1 MADTKKKELTEEELE
16 KVTGGQFDGN
26 ALLTLNGNN
35 NGSSTSKGTA
45 TQNVLNTEQL
55 AGVTA
60 AGGKVT
66 ELTNRNGEAMNIA
79 ATGNVVISYVE
90 GGQIYT
96 TAFEVLKQV
105 PIRL

>member
-45 TQNVLNTEQL
+45 TQNVLNPEQL

-66 ELTNRNGEAMNIA
+66 ELTNQNNIA

-96 TAFEVLKQV
+96 TTFEVLKQV